1 MAAPQADHLD
11 LRLIDEIADHLVDRL
26 GDALVERVIEA
37 LGYGGIAFQAPAW
50 LDANEVA
57 QRLKVDRGWVY
68 EHADELGVSR
78 LGSGPRP
85 RLRFSPD
92 VLDSKSDAQAR
103 PQATRQPAKRER
115 KPTGLIPIRSQ

>member
-50 LDANEVA
+50 LNANEVA

-68 EHADELGVSR
+68 EHADEASACRGSAAGLGPAFASR
-78 LGSGPRP
+78 QTSWTPR
-85 RLRFSPD
+85 
-92 VLDSKSDAQAR
+92 
-103 PQATRQPAKRER
+103 ATRKPVLKRPGNPQNANGSQP
-115 KPTGLIPIRSQ
+115 G